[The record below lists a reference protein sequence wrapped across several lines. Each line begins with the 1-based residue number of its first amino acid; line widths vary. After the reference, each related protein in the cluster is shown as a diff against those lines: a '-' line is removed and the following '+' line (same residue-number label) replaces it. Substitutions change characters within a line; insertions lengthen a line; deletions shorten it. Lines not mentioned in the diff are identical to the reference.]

1 MQSYLEQDGWT
12 TAYTSS
18 YRDLVHSGCTGKK
31 VFRQGLNFWICR
43 LNFKTRR
50 KKEGEKVERD
60 GGREGKREEGRERRL
75 NIFPAHLF

>member
-1 MQSYLEQDGWT
+1 MQSYLEQDRWT

-43 LNFKTRR
+43 FKTRR

-60 GGREGKREEGRERRL
+60 GGREGKRKKGGKKRL
-75 NIFPAHLF
+75 NIIPTHLF